1 MATVRMSRKLIYD
14 LKRAYDDRILK
25 KLHAEK
31 EFNPALADSI
41 YNSLI
46 GRRIETFRTALA
58 DSFGD
63 LIDPEAFFVKS
74 SELDVVT
81 SHTKY
86 RCRRKK
92 DEVTG
97 SLLRDEEEDWEVQS
111 QTSNDRLSFPLSTER
126 SFPAAPPRGYGEPK
140 KLLLNLKREEQ
151 PELDTLVL
159 VEEANDRQKAKDT
172 VNVNKFEKFL
182 KQFTT
187 LNQALRAYPAL
198 DKLVDADLMAKVHKK
213 QERKRKQEAQKEKAI
228 DLDQS
233 TKLTEDILTASLLG
247 DENGP

>member
-1 MATVRMSRKLIYD
+1 M
-14 LKRAYDDRILK
+14 
-25 KLHAEK
+25 
-31 EFNPALADSI
+31 
-41 YNSLI
+41 
-46 GRRIETFRTALA
+46 
-58 DSFGD
+58 
-63 LIDPEAFFVKS
+63 
-74 SELDVVT
+74 
-81 SHTKY
+81 
-86 RCRRKK
+86 
-92 DEVTG
+92 
-97 SLLRDEEEDWEVQS
+97 
-111 QTSNDRLSFPLSTER
+111 
-126 SFPAAPPRGYGEPK
+126 
-140 KLLLNLKREEQ
+140 LNLKREEQ

-172 VNVNKFEKFL
+172 VNVYKFEKFL